1 MTAVPFYGTIVIK
14 GDNGKLQVDKFNS
27 DDVTQHY
34 VTFASTGGLAFL
46 DVQHDG
52 YITDMA
58 LNITSAGDTKDFKLY
73 INQTDTG
80 IRWLQSLSFP
90 NINNRFFNLNPVR
103 VLKGQR
109 IQIQTLT

>member
-1 MTAVPFYGTIVIK
+1 MAVAFYGTIVIK
-14 GDNGKLQVDKFNS
+14 GDNGRLQVDRLDNA
-27 DDVTQHY
+27 DTDQAY
-34 VTFASTGGLAFL
+34 CTFKSTGGLAFL

-52 YITDMA
+52 FITDLA
-58 LNITSAGDTKDFKLY
+58 LNITSAGTTKDFKLY

-80 IRWLQSLSFP
+80 IRWVQSLSFP

-109 IQIQTLT
+109 IQIQALA